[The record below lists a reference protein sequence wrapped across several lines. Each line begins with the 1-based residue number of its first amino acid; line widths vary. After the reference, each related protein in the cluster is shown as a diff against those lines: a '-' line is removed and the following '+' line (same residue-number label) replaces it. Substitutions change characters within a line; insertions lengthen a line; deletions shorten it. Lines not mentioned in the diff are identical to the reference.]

1 MITVPVMEMHRGVM
15 VIRDDMFPGGT
26 KARFIGKLFEGV
38 SEAVYATPPEGGAQT
53 ALALT
58 AKRMGR
64 KATLFVAERAKPHAR
79 TLEASRLGAKVIPVS
94 PGYMTVVQSRARE
107 YCRETGAFLIPFG
120 VDFPAAIA
128 TIAEAARSTGADPDE
143 VWCASGSGVLARG
156 LAMAWPKAR
165 RHVVQVGRE
174 LSPRDVAGATIHIH
188 PKKFGE
194 TASVRPPFPSDP
206 HYDAK
211 AWEMC
216 MAKRGP
222 GNVLFWNVAPLPRP

>member
-1 MITVPVMEMHRGVM
+1 MILVPVMEMHRGVM

-26 KARFIGKLFEGV
+26 KARFIGKLFQGV

-58 AKRMGR
+58 AKKMGR

-120 VDFPAAIA
+120 VDFPEAIA
-128 TIAEAARSTGADPDE
+128 TIADAARATGADPDE

-174 LSPRDVAGATIHIH
+174 LSPRDIAGATIHIH

-194 TASVRPPFPSDP
+194 TASIKPPFPSDP

-211 AWEMC
+211 AWEVC

-222 GNVLFWNVAPLPRP
+222 GEVLFWNVAPLPRP

>member
-1 MITVPVMEMHRGVM
+1 MILVPVMEMHRGVM

-26 KARFIGKLFEGV
+26 KARFIGKLFQGV

-58 AKRMGR
+58 AKNMGR

-120 VDFPAAIA
+120 VDFPEAIA
-128 TIAEAARSTGADPDE
+128 TIADAARATGADPDE

-174 LSPRDVAGATIHIH
+174 LSPRDIAGATIHIH

-194 TASVRPPFPSDP
+194 TASIKPPFPSDP

-211 AWEMC
+211 AWEVC

-222 GNVLFWNVAPLPRP
+222 GEVLFWNVAPLPRP

>member
-1 MITVPVMEMHRGVM
+1 MIAPIMDMHRGVT
-15 VIRDDMFPGGT
+15 VVRDDLFPGGT

-38 SEAVYATPPEGGAQT
+38 QEAVYATPPEGGAQT

-58 AKRMGR
+58 ARTMGR

-120 VDFPAAIA
+120 VDFPEAIA
-128 TIAEAARSTGADPDE
+128 TIAEAARATGADPDE
-143 VWCASGSGVLARG
+143 VWCAAGSGVLARG
-156 LAMAWPKAR
+156 LALVWPEAR

-174 LSPRDVAGATIHIH
+174 LSPRDVAGATVHVH

-194 TASVRPPFPSDP
+194 TASIKPPFPSDP

-222 GNVLFWNVAPLPRP
+222 GRVLFWNVAPLPRP

>member
-1 MITVPVMEMHRGVM
+1 MIIVPVMEMHRGVM

-26 KARFIGKLFEGV
+26 KARFIGKLFQGV

-58 AKRMGR
+58 AKNMGR

-120 VDFPAAIA
+120 VDFPEAIA
-128 TIAEAARSTGADPDE
+128 TIAEAARATGLDPDE

-156 LAMAWPKAR
+156 LAIAWPKAR

-174 LSPRDVAGATIHIH
+174 LSLRDVAGATIHVH

-194 TASVRPPFPSDP
+194 TASVKPPFPSDP

-216 MAKRGP
+216 MLKRGP

>member
-1 MITVPVMEMHRGVM
+1 MIIVPVMEMHRGVM

-26 KARFIGKLFEGV
+26 KARFIGKLFDGV

-120 VDFPAAIA
+120 VDFPEAILI
-128 TIAEAARSTGADPDE
+128 IAEAARATGLDPDE
-143 VWCASGSGVLARG
+143 VWCASGSGVLVRG

-174 LSPRDVAGATIHIH
+174 VSPRDVAGATIHVH

-194 TASVRPPFPSDP
+194 TASVKPPFPSDP

-211 AWEMC
+211 AWEIC